1 MMGLG
6 QQVKQMLPWL
16 RLARLHRPADLG
28 LLWLLGLWGLWL
40 GSDGKPAPAAL
51 SLLLLALLA
60 LRALAWLVHDLAAA
74 LLAHPRHST
83 VEVLRGMPL
92 PLRWLAGAELAL
104 AVVPLLLLG
113 WPSLIIALCAAVLGA
128 TFLLLRLRTFLGELL
143 LALALASATLAGFT
157 AAGVL
162 PGKTAWLVYTAA
174 VLWIGAA
181 LIQYA
186 ALHLQQHARLG
197 IKSIT
202 MLFGRAD
209 RWLIALLQLFALAAL
224 GLAGHQ
230 EKLGV
235 FMHIALAVGAV
246 LGLYQQYLMASAS
259 DPGYRRAWLN
269 NLWFGLAVFCGIA
282 FSYLCRCAPAG

>member
-1 MMGLG
+1 MKLMEPIKPL
-6 QQVKQMLPWL
+6 LPWL

-51 SLLLLALLA
+51 LLLLLALLA
-60 LRALAWLVHDLAAA
+60 LRALAWLAHDLAAA
-74 LLAHPRHST
+74 LLAHPRHSA
-83 VEVLRGMPL
+83 VEVLRGMPV
-92 PLRWLAGAELAL
+92 PLRWLAGVELAL

-113 WPSLIIALCAAVLGA
+113 WPTLVIALSAAALGA
-128 TFLLLRLRTFLGELL
+128 VFLALRRLTFLGELL
-143 LALALASATLAGFT
+143 LALAFAATALGGYT
-157 AAGVL
+157 ATGAL

-209 RWLIALLQLFALAAL
+209 RWLVALLQLFALAAL

-235 FMHIALAVGAV
+235 FMHIALAVGAA

-259 DPGYRRAWLN
+259 DQGYRRAWHN
-269 NLWFGLAVFCGIA
+269 NLWFGLALFCGIA
-282 FSYLCRCAPAG
+282 FSYLCRCAA

>member
-1 MMGLG
+1 MKPLERIKP
-6 QQVKQMLPWL
+6 VLPWL
-16 RLARLHRPADLG
+16 RLARLHRPTDLG

-40 GSDGKPAPAAL
+40 GSDGRPAMGAL
-51 SLLLLALLA
+51 TLLLLALLA
-60 LRALAWLVHDLAAA
+60 LRALAWLVHDLATAR
-74 LLAHPRHST
+74 LAHPRHSA
-83 VEVLRGMPL
+83 VEVLRGLPL
-92 PLRWLAGAELAL
+92 PLRWLAGAELLLAL
-104 AVVPLLLLG
+104 AALLLLG
-113 WPSLIIALCAAVLGA
+113 WPTLVIALCAAFLGVA
-128 TFLLLRLRTFLGELL
+128 FLILRRRTFLGELL
-143 LALALASATLAGFT
+143 LALALACATLAGFT
-157 AAGVL
+157 AAGSL

-181 LIQYA
+181 LTQYA

-235 FMHIALAVGAV
+235 FMHLALAVGLA
-246 LGLYQQYLMASAS
+246 LGLYQQYLMAGAS
-259 DPGYRRAWLN
+259 ETGYRRAWIN
-269 NLWFGLAVFCGIA
+269 NLWFGLALFCGIA
-282 FSYLCRCAPAG
+282 FAYLCRCAP